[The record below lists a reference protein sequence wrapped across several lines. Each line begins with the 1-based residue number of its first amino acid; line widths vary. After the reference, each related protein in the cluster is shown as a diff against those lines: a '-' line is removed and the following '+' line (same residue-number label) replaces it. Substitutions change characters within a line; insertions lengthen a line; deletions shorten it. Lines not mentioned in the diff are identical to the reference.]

1 MTSGTLNTLSTSRA
15 SAEEI
20 ALSLSFQSLDV
31 LLWVSRYIRCSWFLK
46 PSSSSSS
53 SSSEAAADKIVVLF
67 PLSRDRLISRSPLSS
82 LKRGSEFKNI
92 TQFSRW
98 SVLSSEAL
106 SDICPSILLV
116 VLVVVVIVVVVIVVI
131 VVVFYVFHFRLEHH
145 HRHRHRDLLLLSSS
159 FLIVKYVIGRVYL
172 ILNSWWWCL
181 FSIILW

>member
-46 PSSSSSS
+46 PSSSS

-116 VLVVVVIVVVVIVVI
+116 VLVVVKIVVVVI

-159 FLIVKYVIGRVYL
+159 FFIVKYVIGRVYL

>member
-53 SSSEAAADKIVVLF
+53 SEATADKIVVLF

-98 SVLSSEAL
+98 SVLSSKAL

-116 VLVVVVIVVVVIVVI
+116 VLVVVVLVVVVVVF
-131 VVVFYVFHFRLEHH
+131 VFYVFHFRLEHH

-159 FLIVKYVIGRVYL
+159 FLIVKYVIGIICKDRK
-172 ILNSWWWCL
+172 
-181 FSIILW
+181 SISHFK

>member
-53 SSSEAAADKIVVLF
+53 SEATADKIVVLF

-116 VLVVVVIVVVVIVVI
+116 VLVVVVLVVVVIVVI

-159 FLIVKYVIGRVYL
+159 FFIVKYVIGIICKDRK
-172 ILNSWWWCL
+172 
-181 FSIILW
+181 SISHFK

>member
-46 PSSSSSS
+46 PWSSSSS

-116 VLVVVVIVVVVIVVI
+116 VLVVVKIVVVVI

-159 FLIVKYVIGRVYL
+159 FFIVKYVIGRVYL
-172 ILNSWWWCL
+172 ILYSWWWCL

>member
-116 VLVVVVIVVVVIVVI
+116 VLVVVKIVVVVI

-159 FLIVKYVIGRVYL
+159 FFIVKYVIGRVYL
-172 ILNSWWWCL
+172 ILYSWWWCL